1 MSSGRTDLVLFDL
14 RADSTYLSIDFVRKL
29 KLRGPSECT
38 SFLAL
43 RNKGSQRSKTCN
55 VYDLDL
61 INKQIHFILIIEVM
75 SIYLPLRCQSVPDDM
90 MQPFSHL

>member
-1 MSSGRTDLVLFDL
+1 MSSGKTDLVLFDL
-14 RADSTYLSIDFVRKL
+14 RTDSTYLSIDFVRKL
-29 KLRGPSECT
+29 KLRGPSEST

-43 RNKGSQRSKTCN
+43 RNKGSQRSN
-55 VYDLDL
+55 VCDLDL
-61 INKQIHFILIIEVM
+61 INKQINFILIVEVM